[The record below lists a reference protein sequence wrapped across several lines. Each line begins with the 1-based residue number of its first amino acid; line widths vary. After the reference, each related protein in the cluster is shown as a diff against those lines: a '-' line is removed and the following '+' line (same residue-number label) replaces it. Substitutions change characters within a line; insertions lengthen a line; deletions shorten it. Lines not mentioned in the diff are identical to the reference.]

1 MKNILVPVNES
12 DGLPSMLETAVLVA
26 ELFEG
31 HIEGLRVRQDTSA
44 VLAADDLGA
53 ASPALLENF
62 DREEAERGRR
72 AREVFESYLQ
82 ARVRDASF
90 RFTFNWMQVNASD
103 TDVGSHGRLFDIIVV
118 GRPTRERTS
127 PPVSVLEAALFET
140 GRPIL
145 IAPPAP
151 PRSFCKE
158 VVIAWNGSTET
169 ALTIAHGMPYL
180 ARATQITVLT
190 IEGGTVPG
198 PTGTEVAAKLRRHGF
213 PVEAVT
219 VPAAGRTVGEAILE
233 ESGRAGADLLL
244 KGGYTQSRLRQM
256 IFGGATHHILAEATL
271 PVLMAH

>member
-12 DGLPSMLETAVLVA
+12 DGLPSMIETAVLVA
-26 ELFEG
+26 EMFEG

-72 AREVFESYLQ
+72 AREVFEGYLQ
-82 ARVRDASF
+82 GRHRDAGG
-90 RFTFNWMQVNASD
+90 RFTSSWLQVNASD
-103 TDVGSHGRLFDIIVV
+103 TDVGGHGRLFDVIVV
-118 GRPTRERTS
+118 GRPTRARTS

-145 IAPPAP
+145 IAPPTP
-151 PRSFCKE
+151 PVGLGKE

-180 ARATQITVLT
+180 ARARQITVLT

-213 PVEAVT
+213 AVDAVT
-219 VPAAGRTVGEAILE
+219 IPPNGRSVGEAILE
-233 ESGRAGADLLL
+233 ESSRLGADLLL

>member
-12 DGLPSMLETAVLVA
+12 DGLPSMLETASLVA
-26 ELFEG
+26 DAWEG

-62 DREEAERGRR
+62 DREEAERGSR
-72 AREVFESYLQ
+72 ARAIFDSYLQ
-82 ARVRDASF
+82 GRLQDAPG
-90 RFTFNWMQVNASD
+90 RFTFSWLQVNASD
-103 TDVGSHGRLFDIIVV
+103 TDVGAHGRLFDVIVV

-127 PPVSVLEAALFET
+127 PPVSVLEAALFEA

-145 IAPPAP
+145 IAPPKP
-151 PRSFCKE
+151 PRSLGHE

-180 ARATQITVLT
+180 ARARRITVLT

-198 PTGTEVAAKLRRHGF
+198 PSGTEVAAKLRRHGF
-213 PVEAVT
+213 LVDAVT
-219 VPAAGRTVGEAILE
+219 VPPAGRSVGEAILDE
-233 ESGRAGADLLL
+233 AGKLGADLLL

-256 IFGGATHHILAEATL
+256 IFGGATHHILGEATL

>member
-12 DGLPSMLETAVLVA
+12 DGLPSMVETAVLVA
-26 ELFEG
+26 EMFEG

-72 AREVFESYLQ
+72 AREIFEGYLQ
-82 ARVRDASF
+82 GRQRDGG
-90 RFTFNWMQVNASD
+90 RFTSNWLQVNASD
-103 TDVGSHGRLFDIIVV
+103 TDVGGHGRLFDVIVV
-118 GRPTRERTS
+118 GRPTRARTS

-145 IAPPAP
+145 IAPPTP
-151 PRSFCKE
+151 PRSLGNE

-180 ARATQITVLT
+180 ARARQITVLT
-190 IEGGTVPG
+190 VEGGTVPG

-213 PVEAVT
+213 AVDAVT
-219 VPAAGRTVGEAILE
+219 GPPAGRSGGGGVPAAAAPR
-233 ESGRAGADLLL
+233 GADLLL